1 MGYKYSNIVFDT
13 YIRYNDNSLGIPWE
27 VFKNF
32 IKFAKMGKLDIIA
45 FTVLL
50 QLKDLRAGQ

>member
-1 MGYKYSNIVFDT
+1 MGYKYSNIVFDA
-13 YIRYNDNSLGIPWE
+13 YIRYNNNNLGISWG

-50 QLKDLRAGQ
+50 QLKDLRASQ

>member
-1 MGYKYSNIVFDT
+1 MGYKYSNIVFDA
-13 YIRYNDNSLGIPWE
+13 YIRYNNNSLGISWG

-50 QLKDLRAGQ
+50 QLKDLRASQ

>member
-50 QLKDLRAGQ
+50 